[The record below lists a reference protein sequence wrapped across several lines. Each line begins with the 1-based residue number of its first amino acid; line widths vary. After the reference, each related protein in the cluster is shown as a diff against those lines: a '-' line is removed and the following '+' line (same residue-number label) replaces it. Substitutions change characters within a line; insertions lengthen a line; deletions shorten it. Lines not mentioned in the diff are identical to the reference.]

1 MPSAVVVEVGG
12 GYLRVIEVDTMPSAV
27 VVEVGGGWVGLGGGV
42 GCREKSQCVLHREVL
57 QHV

>member
-1 MPSAVVVEVGG
+1 MD
-12 GYLRVIEVDTMPSAV
+12 VDTMPSAV